1 MGIPINPTVA
11 PQETE
16 QAASRDPTRIQRA
29 LDQVLLS
36 PPFRNTQQCQNL
48 LRYIVKHTL
57 AGEDHLLRERVIGS
71 EVFGRRPDYEPGE
84 DPVVRLR
91 ASEVRKRLAQFYQ
104 AVTETP
110 EVHIDIPAG
119 SYRATIRWR
128 EDASPPQHH
137 ETEHPSTEHLPVE
150 RSPTEHAAT
159 TGYAQPEPHTFPVLP
174 EAYSAAGPTP
184 ELAPAVPRTRTWRIY
199 AYAVIALAFLVAA
212 AAVISTPWV
221 GTENSR
227 FRTFWGPW
235 TNSPKPVI
243 IAVGSNAVYRLSD
256 RMSDQYARDHHLQTQ
271 GEEFFVQLGPND
283 IVKGSDLVEA
293 ENSFVAL
300 GDVAA
305 VSHLVANLTRQ
316 RQSFQERFPNDISFA
331 ELRNNPSVL
340 VGGFNNPMT
349 LELTKKLRF
358 VLRARNEIDDTQDST
373 RRWLLHASADSH
385 DTEDYAIITRLA
397 HTEDAPILSVAGM
410 GQYGTLAAADFIC
423 SPSDISDMTR
433 RLPKDWANRNL
444 QLILHVKVVDF
455 KAAATDV
462 VAIYTW

>member
-1 MGIPINPTVA
+1 MGTQINPPLA

-16 QAASRDPTRIQRA
+16 QANVRDPARIHRA
-29 LDQVLLS
+29 LEQVLSS

-57 AGEDHLLRERVIGS
+57 AGQDHLLRERVIGS

-91 ASEVRKRLAQFYQ
+91 ASDVRKRLAQFYQ
-104 AVTETP
+104 SVAETP
-110 EVHIDIPAG
+110 EVHIEIPAG
-119 SYRATIRWR
+119 SYRATFRWR
-128 EDASPPQHH
+128 ESAHH
-137 ETEHPSTEHLPVE
+137 ENEHSSAVEYAEAEVHPLPAHHEVHPPVIPVAE
-150 RSPTEHAAT
+150 ILPPPVKIRRWPVYAA
-159 TGYAQPEPHTFPVLP
+159 F
-174 EAYSAAGPTP
+174 
-184 ELAPAVPRTRTWRIY
+184 
-199 AYAVIALAFLVAA
+199 ALGFLVAVA
-212 AAVISTPWV
+212 LVVSAPWQAMRN
-221 GTENSR
+221 TS
-227 FRTFWGPW
+227 FRAFWSPW

-256 RMSDQYARDHHLQTQ
+256 SMSDKYAREHNLETQ
-271 GEEFFVQLGPND
+271 GEEFFVPLGPND
-283 IVKGSDLVEA
+283 VIHGSDLVRA

-305 VSHLVANLTRQ
+305 VSHLVANFTRQ
-316 RQSFQERFPNDISFA
+316 KQSFQERFPNDISFA

-349 LELTKKLRF
+349 IELTKKLRF
-358 VLRARNEIDDTQDST
+358 LLRARNEIDDTQDPT

-385 DTEDYAIITRLA
+385 DTEDYAIITRIA
-397 HTEDAPILSVAGM
+397 HSDDAPILSVAGM

-423 SPSDISDMTR
+423 NPSAIAEMAR
-433 RLPKDWANRNL
+433 HLPKDWATRNL

-455 KAAATDV
+455 KAAATQV
-462 VAIYTW
+462 VAIHTW